1 MTPYWPLI
9 KLGAVLVA
17 IVLAFRWAYGLGYDA
32 AELKHLKAEQ
42 AVLDAAVERHRGLQ
56 KKLDAL
62 PRSEDRIREV
72 VRENPATCER
82 PVPVADSL
90 REAIRAANAARA
102 VPANS

>member
-9 KLGAVLVA
+9 KLGAALIA

-32 AELKHLKAEQ
+32 ADLKHLKAER
-42 AVLDAAVERHRGLQ
+42 ALLAEAAKRNAALQ

-72 VRENPATCER
+72 VRQYPAPCDR
-82 PVPVADSL
+82 PEPVADRL
-90 REAIRAANAARA
+90 REAIDQANAARK
-102 VPANS
+102 VPADS